1 MKELTSA
8 TALTDLRPLL
18 ELAAYVGGDPLLTQA
33 STGNISAKLDGTLW
47 IKASGKWM
55 ADALHDDFLIP
66 LNLAALTECL
76 QQGDDPI
83 QRYSTA
89 SIETAMHAILPHPV
103 VLHIHCVNTIAW
115 AVRRDAQTQLE
126 RRLEGMSWQWIPYA
140 LSGLPLARE
149 MDRALSNRPDTDV
162 FVLGNHGLVLGG
174 RDAKSVELL
183 LNEVR
188 ARMAIAPREA
198 HPADYA
204 GLMDICTD
212 SPWDLPDDDGIHA
225 LGTDPI
231 SQKILAG
238 GLLYPCQAI
247 FSDSTSTDL
256 YRPLL
261 CLDPQ
266 DAWQPQY
273 RDRPFLV
280 IESRG
285 VVVRKSITPIELAMI
300 SGLSRVVQRLGAS
313 APIRHLTESEIAEFS
328 GKVIYR
334 YREVA
339 AAGGELIARRSEKK
353 QVDLPV

>member
-1 MKELTSA
+1 MKEVTSA
-8 TALTDLRPLL
+8 TTMAGLRPLL
-18 ELAAYVGGDPLLTQA
+18 ELAAHVGGDPLLTQA

-55 ADALHDDFLIP
+55 ADALHDDFLVP
-66 LNLAALTECL
+66 LDLAVLTEAVRR
-76 QQGDDPI
+76 GDDPI

-89 SIETAMHAILPHPV
+89 SIETAMHAVLPHPV

-115 AVRRDAQTQLE
+115 AVRRDAQAQLE

-188 ARMAIAPREA
+188 ARMAVAPREA

-204 GLMDICTD
+204 GLMDICAD

-225 LGTDPI
+225 LGTDRI
-231 SQKILAG
+231 SQKILAE

-247 FSDSTSTDL
+247 LSDSVSTEL
-256 YRPLL
+256 YRPIL
-261 CLDPQ
+261 CVDPR
-266 DAWQPQY
+266 DACQPQY

-280 IESRG
+280 IERRG

-300 SGLSRVVQRLGAS
+300 SGLSRVVQRLGSS
-313 APIRHLTESEIAEFS
+313 AAIRYLTEAEIGEIS
-328 GKVIYR
+328 GEVIYR

-339 AAGGELIARRSEKK
+339 AAGGNRIAHRSEK
-353 QVDLPV
+353 